1 MSPKRTLN
9 DRYEFRESEEEIYRF
24 WEESGAFRATADPD
38 RETFVI
44 AIPPPNVTGELHM
57 GHAVNGT
64 LQDVLIRVN
73 RMMGKEALWIPGTDH
88 AGIATQN
95 VVEKRM
101 REEGYSMD
109 EVTREQFIER
119 VWEWKDEY
127 EERITDQL
135 KRLGA
140 SCDWSRQRF
149 TMDPDYVRAI
159 NEAFVRLYNKGLIYQ
174 GKYIINWCVRC
185 GTSLS
190 DLEVEHREVDGHLW
204 YMNYPIKGED
214 DHITVATTR
223 PETMLGDTAV
233 AVHPSD
239 DRYKDLHGKTAILP
253 LRDRE
258 IPIIA
263 DSFVDSSFGTGAVK
277 VTPAHDENDY
287 ECGRRNDLDVI
298 QVINEDGRMTE
309 QAGQPFAGMNRIE
322 CRQAVVNAL
331 EQQEI
336 LEKTEAYDLNQSIC
350 YRCDTVLEPYL
361 SNQWFVKMEPLAEPA
376 IESGEEGV
384 PQFVPERWQDVYMD
398 WLENTRDWCISRQL
412 WWGHQIPVWYC
423 QQCGAD
429 MASVGQ
435 PNSCDQ
441 CGGHTFEQ
449 ETDVLDTWFSSALWP
464 FATLGWPDQTSD
476 METFFPTDVLVTARD
491 IIYLWVARMVF
502 TSLEFLNTEPFEDV
516 YINPTILNPDGKRM
530 SKSLGTGI
538 DPIELIDEVG
548 ADATRF
554 GLVHMTTG
562 MQDIRFSPDKIQ
574 DSRNLVTKL
583 WNAFRL
589 VYVKLDEDET
599 VPAELPDEDEL
610 RSEDRWILS
619 RHNRCIRATRENID
633 EYQFS
638 DLAHDFY
645 HYFWDEFCDWYLEWT
660 KPRLERDD
668 EERRRV
674 LAVLNHLFKEILKL
688 VHPVMPYVTEELWQK
703 LRNIQEE
710 PIEEALINASYPV
723 VSEQRLNEDLER
735 DIEIL
740 QETASGV
747 RSVRNQM
754 NISPAE
760 TLDTRLSTGDEDLRD
775 RLERH
780 TVLLREAANVGD
792 VEVGMDLEKPSRSA
806 AFVREG
812 VEGYVLLEDVLDPEE
827 EVDRLEKQVSDVR
840 EDLEQVEEK
849 LANDDFVENAPEDV
863 VQRERDRRDELTD
876 DLEKL
881 EANLA
886 DWSEQLSGNVPAS

>member
-1 MSPKRTLN
+1 MSSKRTLD
-9 DRYEFRESEEEIYRF
+9 DRYDFQTSESEIYEF
-24 WEESGAFRATADPD
+24 WEQKGAFRAMARPE

-64 LQDVLIRVN
+64 LQDLLIRFN
-73 RMMGKEALWIPGTDH
+73 RMQGKEALWIPGTDH

-109 EVTREQFIER
+109 EVTREEFIER

-127 EERITDQL
+127 EGRITDQL

-159 NEAFVRLYNKGLIYQ
+159 NEAFVRLYEKGLIYQ

-190 DLEVEHREVDGHLW
+190 DLEVERREVDGHLW
-204 YMNYPIKGED
+204 YMQYPIKGED

-253 LRDRE
+253 LQDRE

-287 ECGRRNDLDVI
+287 ECGRRNDLGVI
-298 QVINEDGRMTE
+298 QVIDEDGRMTDE
-309 QAGQPFAGMNRIE
+309 AGQPFSGMNRFE

-336 LEKTEAYDLNQSIC
+336 LEKTEDYDLNQSVC

-361 SNQWFVKMEPLAEPA
+361 SNQWFVKMDPLAEPA

-384 PQFVPERWQDVYMD
+384 PQFVPDRWQDVYMD

-412 WWGHQIPVWYC
+412 WWGHQIPIWYC
-423 QQCGAD
+423 QQCGEHT
-429 MASVGQ
+429 ASVGQ
-435 PNSCDQ
+435 PDRCQ
-441 CGGHTFEQ
+441 ECEGVGFEQ

-464 FATLGWPDQTSD
+464 FATLGWPDQTTD
-476 METFFPTDVLVTARD
+476 MEAFFPTDVLVTARD
-491 IIYLWVARMVF
+491 IIYLWVARMVI

-516 YINPTILNPDGKRM
+516 YINPTILNPEGKRM

-538 DPIELIDEVG
+538 DPIELIEEVG

-562 MQDIRFSPDKIQ
+562 MQDIRFSPDKIE

-589 VYVKLDEDET
+589 FYVKLDEDET
-599 VPAELPDEDEL
+599 ISSELPPDDEL

-619 RHNRCIRATRENID
+619 RHNRCLEAMLENVK

-638 DLAHDFY
+638 DLADDFY

-660 KPRLERDD
+660 KSRLESDD
-668 EERRRV
+668 EEERQQV
-674 LAVLNHLFKEILKL
+674 LAVLNHLFRDILKM
-688 VHPVMPYVTEELWQK
+688 VHPMMPFVSEELWQK
-703 LRNIQEE
+703 IRTVQEE
-710 PIEEALINASYPV
+710 PIQEALINAEYPA
-723 VSEQRLNEDLER
+723 VSEDRLDDELER
-735 DIEIL
+735 DIEL
-740 QETASGV
+740 VQETASGV

-754 NISPAE
+754 NISPGE
-760 TLDTRLSTGDEDLRD
+760 TLDVCLSTDDEERSDRLS
-775 RLERH
+775 RH
-780 TVLLREAANVGD
+780 ESLLKQAANVGD
-792 VEVGMDLEKPSRSA
+792 VEIDADVEKPPRSA

-812 VEGYVLLEDVLDPEE
+812 VEGYVLLEEVLDPEE
-827 EVDRLEKQVSDVR
+827 EVERLEKQVSDVSER
-840 EDLEQVEEK
+840 LENVEEK
-849 LANDDFVENAPEDV
+849 LDNDEFVENAPEEV
-863 VQRERDRRDELTD
+863 VQRERDQRDDLVDELQ
-876 DLEKL
+876 KL
-881 EANLA
+881 KENLA
-886 DWSEQLSGNVPAS
+886 DWSEQLTEDVTS